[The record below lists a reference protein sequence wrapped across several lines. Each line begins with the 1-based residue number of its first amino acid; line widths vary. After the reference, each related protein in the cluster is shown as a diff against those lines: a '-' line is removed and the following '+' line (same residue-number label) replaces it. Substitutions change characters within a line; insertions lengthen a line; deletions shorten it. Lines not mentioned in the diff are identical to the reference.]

1 MNLLMDPNVAYV
13 LLVGGLLLAILALFG
28 PGTGVLE
35 VGALSMLVLAGFS
48 ISNFTINF
56 WALVLLVLGIF
67 PFILALRRSRQY
79 IYLVIALAA
88 LVVGTVFLI
97 NGNDGGPG
105 INPVLAIFVSVLVTG
120 FLWMVGRR
128 SVDAL
133 GLPIKTMARLIG
145 KTGEAR
151 TDIYAEGSVYLDSE
165 AWSSRS
171 EVFIPA
177 GSQVRVLGREGLT
190 LLVEPVQGQSQIY
203 G

>member
-1 MNLLMDPNVAYV
+1 MNFLFDPNVAYV
-13 LLVGGLLLAILALFG
+13 LLMGGLLLAILALFG

-35 VGALSMLVLAGFS
+35 VGALFMLVLAGFS

-97 NGNDGGPG
+97 NGSNGGPG
-105 INPVLAIFVSVLVTG
+105 INPVLATFVSVLVTG

-133 GLPIKTMARLIG
+133 SLPIKTMARLIG
-145 KTGEAR
+145 KTGEAH
-151 TDIYAEGSVYLDSE
+151 TDVYAEGSVYLDGE
-165 AWSSRS
+165 EWSGRS
-171 EVFIPA
+171 EIFIPA
-177 GSQVRVLGREGLT
+177 GSQVRVVGREGLI
-190 LLVEPVQGQSQIY
+190 LLVEPVQVKTK
-203 G
+203 